1 MAVLFR
7 RPVLLL
13 FSAAFI
19 IYSFVYAQYV
29 FGLPIYISEIFKDR
43 AKYYGII
50 MSVNAIVVVVAKLF
64 LIEFMKK
71 NKPLVNITIVGL
83 LFAVGFGMIFFI
95 KLFAFFIVS
104 TIIWTFGEIIST
116 VNSNVLIANY
126 SPISH
131 CGRFNAV
138 ITFIGQA
145 GFANSR
151 RVFGRLIGAIGSRN
165 IWPIMF
171 LLSIVASIFMFGLYF
186 YEKKKS
192 PAA

>member
-1 MAVLFR
+1 MPAKKAKAGDVVAVLFK

-19 IYSFVYAQYV
+19 IYA
-29 FGLPIYISEIFKDR
+29 FGLPIYISEIFKDG

-50 MSVNAIVVVVAKLF
+50 IRVNAIVVVVATLF

-71 NKPLVNITIVGL
+71 NKPLVNITIAGL
-83 LFAVGFGMIFFI
+83 LFAVVFGMIFFI
-95 KLFAFFIVS
+95 KLFAFFIIS
-104 TIIWTFGEIIST
+104 IIIWTLGEIIST

-131 CGRFNAV
+131 QGRFNAV

-145 GFANSR
+145 GFAISPL
-151 RVFGRLIGAIGSRN
+151 VFGRPIEVIGSRN

-186 YEKKKS
+186 Y
-192 PAA
+192 